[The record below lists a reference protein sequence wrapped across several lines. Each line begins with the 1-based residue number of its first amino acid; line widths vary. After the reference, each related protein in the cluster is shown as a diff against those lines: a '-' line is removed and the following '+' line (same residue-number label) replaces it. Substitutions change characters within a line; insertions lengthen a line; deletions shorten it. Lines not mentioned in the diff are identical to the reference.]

1 MFDTDALPIAQRVAT
16 RKPHRAHL
24 ERIPAYRAIRMR
36 LSENLRSCRERRRL
50 TQEQTAELCD
60 LNPRHIQKLES
71 GEANFTAIT
80 LAKLTQGLGLDVVD
94 LLAPLRKR
102 P

>member
-1 MFDTDALPIAQRVAT
+1 MLPAAALPIARRVAT

-24 ERIPAYRAIRMR
+24 ERLPAYRALLIR
-36 LSENLRSCRERRRL
+36 LSENLRSHRENRRL
-50 TQEQTAELCD
+50 TQEQIAELCD

-71 GEANFTAIT
+71 GEVNFTAIT
-80 LAKLTQGLGLDVVD
+80 LAKLTQGLGLDAVD

-102 P
+102 R